1 MSAVLIE
8 LDKLSPD
15 ETESKTDSKSDL
27 KGGRFSDLCA
37 DCRGFKLHCS
47 YSAPAGKR
55 VFM

>member
-15 ETESKTDSKSDL
+15 EIESKKDFKE
-27 KGGRFSDLCA
+27 GRFSESCA

-47 YSAPAGKR
+47 YSAPAGKH
-55 VFM
+55 VFL

>member
-27 KGGRFSDLCA
+27 KGGRFSDSCA